1 MCWTAQFLFLYD
13 GLWWKWQFTLKNV
26 NKNDWNLIIGR
37 VGIKMSWVEK
47 NWRINNWGRGRRLFG
62 TWEYKVRTMKNFSWF
77 PHIFTWRTWSHLLL
91 IPSYFYLK
99 DMKPSGFYLMYI
111 KSEPWTII
119 SNLGYLLNI
128 VYVYY
133 AFLVWN
139 NVESQGKISEN
150 AQGIQCEIVNVCTQ
164 KLPNKYVFF
173 QMF

>member
-1 MCWTAQFLFLYD
+1 MNDPWKKNMWYGRLS
-13 GLWWKWQFTLKNV
+13 GWKLWIV
-26 NKNDWNLIIGR
+26 IWNLARAPLTAPVIFRSIY
-37 VGIKMSWVEK
+37 INQNYEK
-47 NWRINNWGRGRRLFG
+47 R
-62 TWEYKVRTMKNFSWF
+62 
-77 PHIFTWRTWSHLLL
+77 LL

-150 AQGIQCEIVNVCTQ
+150 AQGIQCEVVNVCTQ
-164 KLPNKYVFF
+164 KLPNEYVFF

>member
-1 MCWTAQFLFLYD
+1 
-13 GLWWKWQFTLKNV
+13 
-26 NKNDWNLIIGR
+26 
-37 VGIKMSWVEK
+37 
-47 NWRINNWGRGRRLFG
+47 
-62 TWEYKVRTMKNFSWF
+62 
-77 PHIFTWRTWSHLLL
+77 
-91 IPSYFYLK
+91 
-99 DMKPSGFYLMYI
+99 MYI

-150 AQGIQCEIVNVCTQ
+150 AQGIQCEVVNVCTQ